1 MGIFARD
8 GGRGIVSQ
16 MNSNY
21 RQMIRSSVLGTL
33 ALVAVIFI
41 PAGTLNYWQGWAY
54 LGTFIFA
61 SALYT
66 SYLVKYD
73 PALLQRRQQAGPS
86 HEKEPA
92 QKIIVLFIFAAFVAL
107 IALPPLD
114 YRFGWSPIPWY
125 VSLIGY
131 ALVALSF
138 YCFYLV
144 SKVNTYAAANVR
156 VEEGQR
162 VIDTGVYGLV
172 RHPMYFGAL
181 FLIVGTP
188 LALGS
193 WWTLLLTPVFLL
205 LLYFRIA
212 SEEKV
217 LKRDL
222 AGYAEY
228 QRKVRY
234 RLIPFIW

>member
-1 MGIFARD
+1 MSPAD
-8 GGRGIVSQ
+8 Q
-16 MNSNY
+16 
-21 RQMIRSSVLGTL
+21 QLIRSSVLGTL
-33 ALVAVIFI
+33 ALGAMVFL

-54 LGTFIFA
+54 CGTSILA
-61 SALYT
+61 SAFYTLY
-66 SYLVKYD
+66 LARYD

-92 QKIIVLFIFAAFVAL
+92 QKVIILFIAAAFVAL

-114 YRFGWSPIPWY
+114 YRFGWSRVPWY
-125 VSLIGY
+125 VSVIADALI
-131 ALVALSF
+131 AFSF
-138 YCFYLV
+138 YFFYLV

-156 VEEGQR
+156 VEQGQR
-162 VIDTGVYGLV
+162 VVDTGVYGLV

-205 LLYFRIA
+205 LLYFRIV
-212 SEEKV
+212 SEETV
-217 LKRDL
+217 LMRDL

-228 QRKVRY
+228 QRRVRY
-234 RLIPFIW
+234 RLIPFVW